1 LAKAAWL
8 VCRSRVSCL
17 PVSSSENGII
27 LGELAKVREM
37 GFLVQIASK
46 KKDRLI
52 YWAVHIR

>member
-1 LAKAAWL
+1 
-8 VCRSRVSCL
+8 L